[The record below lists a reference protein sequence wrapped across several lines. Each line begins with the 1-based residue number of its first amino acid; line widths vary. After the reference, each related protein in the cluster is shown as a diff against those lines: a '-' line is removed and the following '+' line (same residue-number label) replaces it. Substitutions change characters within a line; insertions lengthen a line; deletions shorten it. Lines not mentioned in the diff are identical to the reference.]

1 MITIVFRG
9 GGLLPHTTGIVWL
22 IFHHISHI
30 SPNRALSSRILVA
43 KVSAYGEEGGACRL
57 PAGHPPERDERDDPG
72 PGPGLDHHCPAGG
85 MHRRV
90 HRFSSRSPGY
100 WPKPAMIP
108 SGCRG
113 DNCPGTSAPSRCR
126 CCRTVTASTQTAAGP
141 DRGPDEPAGCRT
153 LLLLR
158 KRAIRCIGHCVWQ
171 PAVYQRRSGDRQSQ
185 GHQRIYAVLR

>member
-1 MITIVFRG
+1 MPPIPI
-9 GGLLPHTTGIVWL
+9 
-22 IFHHISHI
+22 
-30 SPNRALSSRILVA
+30 
-43 KVSAYGEEGGACRL
+43 GGAVTHSSTSGTRGKRGRL
-57 PAGHPPERDERDDPG
+57 PPPRG
-72 PGPGLDHHCPAGG
+72 PPAGT
-85 MHRRV
+85 RRAG
-90 HRFSSRSPGY
+90 RSRTRPGSGPPLPGRRDAPPRSPILLSFSWLLAETGDDT
-100 WPKPAMIP
+100 IRV
-108 SGCRG
+108 SG
-113 DNCPGTSAPSRCR
+113 DYCPGTSAPSRCR

>member
-1 MITIVFRG
+1 MCGRAPRTICFFDHRVLLKRLLTHSSTSGTRG
-9 GGLLPHTTGIVWL
+9 KRGALAA
-22 IFHHISHI
+22 
-30 SPNRALSSRILVA
+30 SPRATRRNETSGTIQEA
-43 KVSAYGEEGGACRL
+43 
-57 PAGHPPERDERDDPG
+57 G
-72 PGPGLDHHCPAGG
+72 PGMDHHCQAGG

-90 HRFSSRSPGY
+90 YRFSSRSPGY